1 MGLFSFIGDA
11 FNDIFGGNSSRKD
24 SQKYNLENMSIQ
36 QDYALQNM
44 AIQNQYNI
52 DAFNR
57 ENEYNTPLAQ
67 QQRARVA
74 GLNPVW
80 TSSGQAI
87 AQQDS
92 VAQGSSPSGGMP
104 SGQNTDVLGDVV
116 NLLSVGA
123 NIRKTKAD
131 AKLAEENAK
140 FIDTQNRAQEFAL
153 ELDKEYRSPERAKAL
168 EEQDSRISV
177 NTASA
182 DKTAKEA
189 EQVFGLAW
197 ADISEKLS
205 NIDLNDSKKKEIE
218 TLLDGRL
225 KELFA
230 NISNLYASAFKSQVE
245 TQYIPIHYS
254 QEQQKIQ
261 LQKEANQIQWK
272 LAESLSSLQHATAQ
286 NLNAQTIGQK
296 LANGLQSWAFENGW
310 SQREFRNRVDKI
322 GAEIYNEW
330 NEYHKEHPNARFGQF
345 LDNAID
351 LTQNIILRALGLES
365 ESPTRTLQN
374 RGNRIFGD
382 RGNTQRW

>member
-24 SQKYNLENMSIQ
+24 SQKYNVENMATQ
-36 QDYALQNM
+36 QRYALDNM

-80 TSSGQAI
+80 TSEGSAI

-104 SGQNTDVLGDVV
+104 SGSNTDVLGDVV

-140 FIDTQNRAQEFAL
+140 FINTQNKAQEFAL

-182 DKTAKEA
+182 DKTSKEA

-272 LAESLSSLQHATAQ
+272 LAESLSSLQSATAQ

-296 LANGLQSWAFENGW
+296 LANGLQSWAYENGW

-322 GAEIYNEW
+322 SSEIYNEW
-330 NEYHKEHPNARFGQF
+330 NEYYKEHPYARFGQF

-351 LTQNIILRALGLES
+351 LTQNAILRALGLEP
-365 ESPTRTLQN
+365 ETPTQTLRR
-374 RGNRIFGD
+374 RGNRVFGD
-382 RGNTQRW
+382 RGNTMRW